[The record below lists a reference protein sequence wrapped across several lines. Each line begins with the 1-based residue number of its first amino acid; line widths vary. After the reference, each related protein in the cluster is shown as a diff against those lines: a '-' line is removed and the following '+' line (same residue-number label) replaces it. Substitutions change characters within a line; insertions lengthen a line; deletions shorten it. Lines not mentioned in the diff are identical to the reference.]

1 MPSEAWEGCVAAALR
16 LHWGRALFYT
26 LVAASAAWLLWA
38 GRGIWLPVGLA
49 FALAVVLDP
58 VVDRLENRGVPRG
71 LATTLIFLLLV
82 GGLAAALFLLS
93 PMLSAQAG
101 AMARDLGRLVP
112 DPAHPDLV
120 PVTRRVLERLDAHPA
135 LRDALVEAARTGTQR
150 LSAGLEGVSALALAW
165 APNLVWFIVVPVI
178 AFYALTDFHRIYAKA
193 MLLVPAIHRP
203 FAQSLVAEVSAV
215 LGKYLRGLVLLC
227 GMLGVSIAAVLW
239 AMGNPYWQLLGLV
252 GGLLYAIPVVGSA
265 STVCLIV
272 LVGLV
277 TTTPGRALV
286 NGGAVLLLSSGL
298 FDQVVTPR
306 VLGRQVGLHP
316 LLTILALLLGYQVA
330 GITGMLVAVPLAATV
345 QTVVVLLIPK
355 LGVDMELRPLTE
367 LEQTEEE
374 TRGVHLLAEEKP
386 LDQHFYLHS
395 VVEGV
400 EEPADRAA

>member
-1 MPSEAWEGCVAAALR
+1 VAGLR

-26 LVAASAAWLLWA
+26 LVAVTAAWLLWA
-38 GRGIWLPVGLA
+38 GRGIWLPVGVA

-71 LATTLIFLLLV
+71 LATSLIFLLLV

-93 PMLSAQAG
+93 PVLSAQAG
-101 AMARDLGRLVP
+101 EMARDLGRLLP

-135 LRDALVEAARTGTQR
+135 VRDALVEAARTGTQG
-150 LSAGLEGVSALALAW
+150 LAAWLEGASALALAW
-165 APNLVWFIVVPVI
+165 APNLAWFIVVPVI

-203 FAQSLVAEVSAV
+203 FAQSLVAEVSVV

-227 GMLGVSIAAVLW
+227 GMLGVSTGAVLW
-239 AMGNPYWQLLGLV
+239 ALGNPYWQLLGLV

-277 TTTPGRALV
+277 TTTPARALL
-286 NGGAVLLLSSGL
+286 NGGAVLLLSNGL

-374 TRGVHLLAEEKP
+374 TRRAHLLAEEKP

-400 EEPADRAA
+400 EEPVDKAA